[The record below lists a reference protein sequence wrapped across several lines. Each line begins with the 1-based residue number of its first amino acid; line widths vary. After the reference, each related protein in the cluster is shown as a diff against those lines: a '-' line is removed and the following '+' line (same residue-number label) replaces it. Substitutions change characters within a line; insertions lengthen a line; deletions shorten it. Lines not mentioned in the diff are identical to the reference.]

1 MKKIWILKSCDKCVS
16 KDIHIV
22 DGKTAIRP
30 NLFLIKTKHIM
41 VITTNGCNKN
51 YAKLIVKGNKC
62 YYIECSITKLM
73 QSFNHLPF
81 LMTSKS
87 TALNMKFVKQ
97 TLNTSYCFIDN
108 VPYKVG
114 KAYKNS
120 LKEYLSSIKALQ
132 EIS

>member
-1 MKKIWILKSCDKCVS
+1 
-16 KDIHIV
+16 
-22 DGKTAIRP
+22 
-30 NLFLIKTKHIM
+30 M

-51 YAKLIVKGNKC
+51 YVKLITKGNKC
-62 YYIECSITKLM
+62 YYIERSISQLIE
-73 QSFNHLPF
+73 SLDHLPF

-108 VPYKVG
+108 IPYKVG
-114 KAYKNS
+114 KAYKNG